1 MTTER
6 SSEPTHVD
14 PFAPREPRPD
24 SPPPRDEPRN
34 QETSVNLF
42 PPRDRADRARDE
54 AADTS
59 DRQPDHTDPFAKK
72 NRTAEETPP
81 PPPSEAS
88 EPRDPD
94 AERHALSASHA
105 DEGPA
110 EPRAERG
117 PSGTAAIANTAQA
130 EPGDGQILDARQTD
144 EFRGRWEQCQQHFV
158 DEPKASVESADELV
172 AEVMQKVAQQFVIT
186 RESLEQQWDR
196 GDQVSTDDLRLAMQ
210 KYRDFF
216 NRLLAA

>member
-1 MTTER
+1 MTRSPLVAPGQFAPAYVGVTRRFPMTTER

-34 QETSVNLF
+34 QETSVTLF

-94 AERHALSASHA
+94 
-105 DEGPA
+105 
-110 EPRAERG
+110 
-117 PSGTAAIANTAQA
+117 
-130 EPGDGQILDARQTD
+130 
-144 EFRGRWEQCQQHFV
+144 
-158 DEPKASVESADELV
+158 
-172 AEVMQKVAQQFVIT
+172 
-186 RESLEQQWDR
+186 
-196 GDQVSTDDLRLAMQ
+196 
-210 KYRDFF
+210 
-216 NRLLAA
+216 